1 MKVGLEVSKDA
12 HPHGKCV
19 ADENHVV
26 SWIDGKRLGRGINQG
41 GENTAEQNG
50 DAVHGKIVSHP
61 IDRGKAVKGAG
72 NVLYRP
78 PMCCPN
84 KPRGVLFSGSLGGLS
99 IGKCKRWGMVRS
111 ATLSPFVDL
120 GKSK

>member
-1 MKVGLEVSKDA
+1 MKKGFEMPKDA
-12 HPHGKCV
+12 HPHGKRV

-26 SWIDGKRLGRGINQG
+26 SWIDGKRLGCGINQG
-41 GENTAEQNG
+41 CENTAQQNG

-61 IDRGKAVKGAG
+61 INRGKAAKGAD
-72 NVLYRP
+72 NVLYRL
-78 PMCCPN
+78 PMCCRN

-99 IGKCKRWGMVRS
+99 IGKCKRWGMVHS

-120 GKSK
+120 GKPK